1 MASRS
6 AVPHAWSAS
15 IRRRCGLSARLIA
28 RRSDGACVKSQ
39 PSVGAFAMRVTDTD
53 KLARGPTDVSLVR
66 GPPEA
71 EHVRYPHFVQTG
83 DFPICGIPG
92 C

>member
-1 MASRS
+1 MPALWRLHAGAPTLSRTVTLTL
-6 AVPHAWSAS
+6 ALTPTLTLTLTP
-15 IRRRCGLSARLIA
+15 RR
-28 RRSDGACVKSQ
+28 
-39 PSVGAFAMRVTDTD
+39 RVTDTD
-53 KLARGPTDVSLVR
+53 KLARGPTDVSLMR

>member
-1 MASRS
+1 MVEVRTLTRSRS
-6 AVPHAWSAS
+6 RSRTRTRTRTLTPTPTLTLTLTT
-15 IRRRCGLSARLIA
+15 RR
-28 RRSDGACVKSQ
+28 
-39 PSVGAFAMRVTDTD
+39 RVTDTER
-53 KLARGPTDVSLVR
+53 LARGPTDVSLMR

>member
-1 MASRS
+1 
-6 AVPHAWSAS
+6 
-15 IRRRCGLSARLIA
+15 
-28 RRSDGACVKSQ
+28 
-39 PSVGAFAMRVTDTD
+39 VTDTER
-53 KLARGPTDVSLVR
+53 LARGPTDVSLMR